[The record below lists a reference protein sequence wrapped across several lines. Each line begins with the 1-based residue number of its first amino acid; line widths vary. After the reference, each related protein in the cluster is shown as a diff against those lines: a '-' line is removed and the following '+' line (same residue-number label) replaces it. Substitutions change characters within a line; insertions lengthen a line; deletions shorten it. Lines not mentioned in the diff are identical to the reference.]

1 MDFIESI
8 KQFSERVSM
17 LKDTISTEEAT
28 KMSLV
33 VPLFQLLG
41 YDVFN
46 PSEFCPEYIADVG
59 IKKGEKVDYAILE
72 NGQPTILIECKSCSE
87 QLDKH
92 SSQLFRYFGTSPAKF
107 GILTNGIIYRFYTDL
122 EESNKMDL
130 VPFLEI
136 NMLQLKDASINEL
149 KKFCKDNFD
158 KDKIFSTAEELK
170 YSSLI
175 KGALQKEFESPSD
188 DFVRFILADIYEGQ
202 KNQRVLDKFSPLVK
216 RAFSSFVN
224 EIVNTKISSA
234 LSVDSDE
241 ETNESTATTVE
252 EAPVSKI
259 ITTEEEIEGFYI
271 VRGLLAGIVPVE
283 DVVYRD
289 TESYF
294 GVLYT
299 NNNRKPICRLNLDT
313 KNKQLL
319 IPDENKKFERIY
331 IESLNDIYKYKNKL
345 IEVVKRIFI
354 KKKSPPRWLRVARIS
369 EDILYLIV
377 QVILYHLRT
386 AIASGTSVPCWLL
399 FLYPFLCDAAPER
412 RCVLW
417 EDERN
422 TLNYRTATAL
432 LSAYPG
438 RIGQTL
444 MEFTLRPKNSI

>member
-1 MDFIESI
+1 MEFIESL

-17 LKDTISTEEAT
+17 LKDTISTEEST

-72 NGQPTILIECKSCSE
+72 DGQPTILIECKSCSE

-92 SSQLFRYFGTSPAKF
+92 SSQLFRYFGTSSAKF

-136 NMLQLKDASINEL
+136 NMLQLKDSSINEL

-175 KGALQKEFESPSD
+175 KGVLLKEFESPSD
-188 DFVRFILADIYEGQ
+188 DFVRFILTDIYDGQ
-202 KNQRVLDKFSPLVK
+202 KNQRVIEKFAPVVK
-216 RAFSSFVN
+216 RAFSALVN
-224 EIVNTKISSA
+224 EIVNSKISSA
-234 LSVDSDE
+234 LSVDSE
-241 ETNESTATTVE
+241 EDAEENVNVE
-252 EAPVSKI
+252 EEIPVSKI
-259 ITTEEEIEGFYI
+259 VTTEEEIEGFYI
-271 VRGLLAGIVPVE
+271 IRGLLAGVVPVE
-283 DVVYRD
+283 DIVYRD

-294 GVLYT
+294 GILYT

-331 IESLNDIYKYKNKL
+331 IQSLNDIYQYRDRL
-345 IEVVKRIFI
+345 VEVVKR
-354 KKKSPPRWLRVARIS
+354 
-369 EDILYLIV
+369 YL
-377 QVILYHLRT
+377 
-386 AIASGTSVPCWLL
+386 
-399 FLYPFLCDAAPER
+399 
-412 RCVLW
+412 
-417 EDERN
+417 
-422 TLNYRTATAL
+422 
-432 LSAYPG
+432 
-438 RIGQTL
+438 
-444 MEFTLRPKNSI
+444 

>member
-1 MDFIESI
+1 MKRLWNLRNKRFCVYIKTYLDFLILTKEEREVIMDFIESI

-33 VPLFQLLG
+33 VPLFQFLG

-241 ETNESTATTVE
+241 ETNESTETTAE

-283 DVVYRD
+283 DVAYRD

-294 GVLYT
+294 SVLYT

-345 IEVVKRIFI
+345 IEVVKR
-354 KKKSPPRWLRVARIS
+354 
-369 EDILYLIV
+369 YL
-377 QVILYHLRT
+377 
-386 AIASGTSVPCWLL
+386 
-399 FLYPFLCDAAPER
+399 
-412 RCVLW
+412 
-417 EDERN
+417 
-422 TLNYRTATAL
+422 
-432 LSAYPG
+432 
-438 RIGQTL
+438 
-444 MEFTLRPKNSI
+444 

>member
-1 MDFIESI
+1 MKGLWNLRNKRFCVYIKTYLDFLILTKEEREVIMDFIESI

-283 DVVYRD
+283 DVAYRD

-345 IEVVKRIFI
+345 IEVVKR
-354 KKKSPPRWLRVARIS
+354 
-369 EDILYLIV
+369 YL
-377 QVILYHLRT
+377 
-386 AIASGTSVPCWLL
+386 
-399 FLYPFLCDAAPER
+399 
-412 RCVLW
+412 
-417 EDERN
+417 
-422 TLNYRTATAL
+422 
-432 LSAYPG
+432 
-438 RIGQTL
+438 
-444 MEFTLRPKNSI
+444 